1 MPRATLSL
9 EFVTPCFL
17 GGSDNHSLA
26 EWRAPSVRGQ
36 LRWWYRALAGAQ
48 KDGDLDKV
56 RAGET
61 ALFGSTE
68 RASPLRIRASGQTA
82 VVAAGGPCGYGRPL
96 GAAELAREW
105 LGPSAS
111 DEALRQQVEERLRL
125 QRNGNPIP
133 SNPVHYLGYG
143 CITYDRDQRANL
155 FTHARIEPGGQAGI
169 TLMWPGLQQHQAM
182 AQEFK
187 LLEASLWAWLN
198 LGGIGAKSRR
208 GFGSLRCLRA
218 AGNPDG
224 GPNYAPANV
233 AAFKAE
239 AQRLL
244 KPLHKGNGL
253 PEWSHFSAK
262 TRILIATAGSRAQI
276 DRTGKAAGTPRPG
289 WDAALERAGSWF
301 IGFRRRYGSS
311 VDERATLR
319 GRDYEWAAP
328 NGHKHEQGIPDRGG
342 FGLPLPFD
350 KRIVT
355 WRRSAR
361 AGSEPS
367 RGELDADNRRAS
379 PLLLHVARLGDE
391 WFPVFTYIPSRL
403 IPAGAKLAFK
413 SKAVERD
420 VAKQQ
425 EVVAHFLDDLLA
437 KNLLEKVL

>member
-68 RASPLRIRASGQTA
+68 RTSPLRVRASGQPA
-82 VVAAGGPCGYGRPL
+82 VVAAGGPCEYGRPL

-111 DEALRQQVEERLRL
+111 DEALRQQVEDRLRL
-125 QRNGNPIP
+125 ERNGKIIR

-143 CITYDRDQRANL
+143 CITYDKGSAL
-155 FTHARIEPGGQAGI
+155 FTHARIEPGGQADI
-169 TLMWPGLQQHQAM
+169 TLMWPGLQAL

-239 AQRLL
+239 AQRWLE
-244 KPLHKGNGL
+244 PLHKGNGL

-262 TRILIATAGSRAQI
+262 TRILIATTGSRAQL
-276 DRTGKAAGTPRPG
+276 DRTGKTAGTSRPG
-289 WDAALERAGSWF
+289 WDTVLECAGSWF
-301 IGFRRRYGSS
+301 IGFRRRYGISR
-311 VDERATLR
+311 DERAQLR
-319 GRDYEWAAP
+319 ERDYEWAAP

-355 WRRSAR
+355 WRRA
-361 AGSEPS
+361 AQGGSEPS
-367 RGELDADNRRAS
+367 RAELDADNRRAS

-420 VAKQQ
+420 VAEQQ
-425 EVVAHFLDDLLA
+425 QVVTRFLDDLAA
-437 KNLLEKVL
+437 KKLVEDVL